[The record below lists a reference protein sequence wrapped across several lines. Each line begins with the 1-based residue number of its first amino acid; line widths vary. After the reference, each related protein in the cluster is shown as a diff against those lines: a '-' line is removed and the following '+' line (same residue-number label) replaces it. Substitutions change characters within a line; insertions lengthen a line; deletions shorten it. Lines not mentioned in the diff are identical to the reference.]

1 MKLEDALAKSKIA
14 MLNMADKM
22 VLVTNTAAYEA
33 EVNRVAGACFIK
45 DFKVVKNFNNI
56 PLSDEWKPLGYAL
69 SDEWKALGY
78 ER

>member
-1 MKLEDALAKSKIA
+1 

-45 DFKVVKNFNNI
+45 DFRVVKNFNNI
-56 PLSDEWKPLGYAL
+56 PD
-69 SDEWKALGY
+69 SDEWKALGH
-78 ER
+78 EG